1 VPSHILIAEDHPY
14 TIDMIR
20 ELLEAEGYRVT
31 CTQDGSEALAAFEHE
46 APDLIVSDLLMP
58 QMDGFALLKA
68 VRSHPYGAA
77 VPFLFLS
84 ARAEQTV
91 TAQARVLGADDY
103 LVKPFAPADLCLA
116 VRAKLER
123 RRAMRRFDT
132 REAHQ
137 QTALMLANLIEARD
151 RYTRGHIERVQR
163 YALRLAHALEWDA
176 ERLTV
181 LEFGALLHD
190 VGKVMVPRS
199 ILNKPDSLTE
209 AEWVILRRHPEIG
222 AQMLTGIDHLR
233 EAVPYVLYHHERWD
247 GQGYPTGL
255 AARSIPVEA
264 RLLAIADAYDALLS
278 ERPYRA
284 AFATAK
290 TLDEIQRCSG
300 TQFDPELVNVF
311 VYLFKTH

>member
-1 VPSHILIAEDHPY
+1 
-14 TIDMIR
+14 MMR

-31 CTQDGSEALAAFEHE
+31 CAEDGSEALAAFEHE
-46 APDLIVSDLLMP
+46 PPDLIVSDLLMP
-58 QMDGFALLKA
+58 HMDGFALLKA

-84 ARAEQTV
+84 ARAEATV
-91 TAQARVLGADDY
+91 SAQARVLGADDY
-103 LVKPFAPADLCLA
+103 LVKPFAPADLSQA
-116 VRAKLER
+116 VRVKLER
-123 RRAMRRFDT
+123 RQAMRRFDT

-137 QTALMLANLIEARD
+137 QTARMLANVIEARD

-163 YALRLAHALEWDA
+163 HAMRLARALEWDA

-199 ILNKPDSLTE
+199 ILNKPDTLTE

-233 EAVPYVLYHHERWD
+233 DTAPYILYHHERWD
-247 GQGYPTGL
+247 GKGYPTGL
-255 AARSIPVEA
+255 AGRSIPIEA
-264 RLLAIADAYDALLS
+264 RLLAIADAYDALMS
-278 ERPYRA
+278 ERPYRSA
-284 AFATAK
+284 YPLAK
-290 TLDEIQRCSG
+290 VLDEIRRCSG

>member
-1 VPSHILIAEDHPY
+1 
-14 TIDMIR
+14 MR

-31 CTQDGSEALAAFEHE
+31 CALDGSEALAAFEHDT
-46 APDLIVSDLLMP
+46 PDLIVSDLLMP
-58 QMDGFALLKA
+58 HMDGFALLKA
-68 VRSHPYGAA
+68 VRSHPIGAA

-91 TAQARVLGADDY
+91 TAQARVLGADDF
-103 LVKPFAPADLCLA
+103 LVKPFAPADLSVA

-123 RRAMRRFDT
+123 RQAMRRFDT

-137 QTALMLANLIEARD
+137 QTAMMLANVIEARD

-163 YALRLAHALEWDA
+163 YSLRLAHALDWDA
-176 ERLTV
+176 ERLV
-181 LEFGALLHD
+181 ILEFGALLHD

-199 ILNKPDSLTE
+199 ILNKPDTLTE
-209 AEWVILRRHPEIG
+209 SEWMILRRHPEVG

-233 EAVPYVLYHHERWD
+233 ETAPYVLYHHERWD
-247 GQGYPTGL
+247 GKGYPTGL

-264 RLLAIADAYDALLS
+264 RLLAITDAYDALLS
-278 ERPYRA
+278 ERPYR
-284 AFATAK
+284 TAYPIGRA
-290 TLDEIQRCSG
+290 LDEIQRCSG

-311 VYLFKTH
+311 VYLFKTS